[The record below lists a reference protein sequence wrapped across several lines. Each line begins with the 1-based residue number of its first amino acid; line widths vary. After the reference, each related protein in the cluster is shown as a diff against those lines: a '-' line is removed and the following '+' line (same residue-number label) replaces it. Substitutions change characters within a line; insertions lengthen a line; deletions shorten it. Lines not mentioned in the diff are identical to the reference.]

1 MVGNYFCTPESCWR
15 CLTPERGLVRRFLIG
30 GLGIGR
36 GIRRGAREAEILLL
50 CRTKT
55 NKETVMA
62 KIIINPPRGV
72 DLADEFLKALSLLH
86 SNGIKPRTGTK
97 LVSRY
102 AVVVVDDG
110 IADK

>member
-1 MVGNYFCTPESCWR
+1 
-15 CLTPERGLVRRFLIG
+15 
-30 GLGIGR
+30 
-36 GIRRGAREAEILLL
+36 
-50 CRTKT
+50 
-55 NKETVMA
+55 MA

-110 IADK
+110 IADKTVAQLNNANIAASPDSLRPLSQQHSPSKETGST